1 LNPIY
6 GISLLIRETNVA
18 DGDSGSWVLRNSKVC
33 GCIFARLD
41 GLPWGYMLPI
51 EPILKEISRVYSIDG
66 NQVKVQIPDAHTMEH
81 IKSGTSSE
89 IVSAQNSDVRASPE
103 TPMSKSSVSP
113 IKEVALL
120 APTDATSTHI
130 HHMQNSLPILSRKGL
145 APPAASMLA
154 SSSRTAISTQS
165 KPTSHLH
172 QSVVPDLEMPTLPSS
187 ANTLQTGAASSEPPP
202 PISNIPNL
210 NNDSTLTKLPVSSNR
225 HKTQV
230 PRPYHAREGSVMT
243 DELISPSR
251 NNEPDLEQQTEG
263 PRGI

>member
-1 LNPIY
+1 
-6 GISLLIRETNVA
+6 
-18 DGDSGSWVLRNSKVC
+18 
-33 GCIFARLD
+33 
-41 GLPWGYMLPI
+41 
-51 EPILKEISRVYSIDG
+51 
-66 NQVKVQIPDAHTMEH
+66 
-81 IKSGTSSE
+81 
-89 IVSAQNSDVRASPE
+89 
-103 TPMSKSSVSP
+103 
-113 IKEVALL
+113 
-120 APTDATSTHI
+120 
-130 HHMQNSLPILSRKGL
+130 
-145 APPAASMLA
+145 
-154 SSSRTAISTQS
+154 
-165 KPTSHLH
+165 
-172 QSVVPDLEMPTLPSS
+172 MPTLPSS